1 MTALGKDG
9 QIWYIDPTRNI
20 LGNYDPLSKDNQQFT
35 IPLQVITSTMAMAE
49 SQDIWLV
56 VGRQPNNTARF
67 SPASNEFTIYDIPT
81 PNSLPTDIAVDREGK
96 VWFTES
102 IGKIGRLDPAK
113 GAITEYQPS
122 GDVLEEPTS
131 ILPDPRSSQVFVS
144 EHEGQ
149 QISVLDLILDTFSE
163 YSIISEEGL
172 PFGMAL
178 DDYGNL
184 WFAQHVIDRI
194 GLIDPENNQIT
205 EVQVPTNGSFVQCLV
220 PDDQGRIWFAEQRGS
235 SLGAI
240 RISLKPNS
248 ASINSNNAIQERD
261 LNEGIQSGKE
271 EQASIDSRMGS
282 GLSIS
287 GRLGFGFADILGPLI
302 AGGLFLPHFYIQRT

>member
-1 MTALGKDG
+1 MPGSARLWEFNIESKNYTSHPISNASLITMTALGKDG

-35 IPLQVITSTMAMAE
+35 IPLQVITS
-49 SQDIWLV
+49 
-56 VGRQPNNTARF
+56 
-67 SPASNEFTIYDIPT
+67 TIYDIPT